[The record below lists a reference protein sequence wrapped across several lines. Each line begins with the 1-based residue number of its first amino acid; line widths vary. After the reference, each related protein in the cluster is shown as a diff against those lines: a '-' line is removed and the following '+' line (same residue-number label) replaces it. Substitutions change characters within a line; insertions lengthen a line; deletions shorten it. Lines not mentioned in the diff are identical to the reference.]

1 MGVID
6 KEVLKDIDDDEE
18 ENEDGD
24 GTINVVGI
32 TDSVANGATAHDEIA
47 DGIANGTKCG
57 LTNGTFHRIVVSD
70 ECNELGAGLLLI
82 EGISEGGLDEN
93 RSSHGKKRNL

>member
-18 ENEDGD
+18 GNEDGD

-32 TDSVANGATAHDEIA
+32 TDSVANGEIVHDEIA
-47 DGIANGTKCG
+47 DGVANGT
-57 LTNGTFHRIVVSD
+57 
-70 ECNELGAGLLLI
+70 
-82 EGISEGGLDEN
+82 
-93 RSSHGKKRNL
+93 